1 MSGRG
6 SETLAL
12 VRCAASRG
20 SACTSGKRRAYLEEE
35 EANLAALNIR
45 REMNVTEGASTYVVA
60 LS

>member
-20 SACTSGKRRAYLEEE
+20 TSGKGRAYLEEE
-35 EANLAALNIR
+35 EANLPALNIR